1 MSIRGSDFSFRVF
14 RVFRGSTHSCTFV
27 SIRGSGSLSCI
38 SCVSWF
44 NPFVYIRVHLWFC
57 FFFSCI
63 SCVSWFN
70 PFVYIRV
77 HSWFCFF
84 FSCISCPFVVLF
96 FLFVYFVCFVVQSI
110 RADSWFL
117 DQFQRK
123 IFQEMLEATC
133 FPRICSNNY
142 SWRSNL
148 IGKISVGL
156 HLFLVCLQQVV
167 QHSIT
172 LNPRSLYEEDIHPD

>member
-27 SIRGSGSLSCI
+27 SIRGSGSL
-38 SCVSWF
+38 
-44 NPFVYIRVHLWFC
+44 
-57 FFFSCI
+57 SCI